1 MIKNY
6 IKIAW
11 RNLIHNRVSSMI
23 NIGGLAVGM
32 AVAMLIGLW
41 IWDELSFDNG
51 YKNRDRIA
59 RVMDNSF
66 INGQTETWG
75 SSAWPLAPGLRSN
88 FGSYFKHVII
98 TSWTG
103 DHLLTYGDKTVTQK
117 GNYMEPAITDMLSVK
132 MLKGTAKSLNDPTS
146 IILSQTTAKAVFGN
160 IDPINKLIKID
171 KTQNAKVTGVYENLP
186 ENSSFGD
193 LTFIAPWQML
203 AISQNYPGR
212 FNNPWGAS
220 WFQTFVQIADNADMA
235 QVSAKIKNLKLNALR
250 SLNNS
255 DARYKSQLF
264 LHPMG
269 KWYLYGEFK
278 NGINIGGRIQYVW
291 LFGIIGMF
299 VLLLACI
306 NFMNLSTA
314 RSEKRAKEVGIR
326 KAIGSVR
333 SQLIAQFYSESLLIA
348 ILAFFL
354 SLLFVQLCLPEFNQL
369 AAKKVSILWAN
380 PLFWILGIAF
390 TLFTGLIAGSYPAL
404 YLSSFRPVKVLK
416 GSFRVGRF
424 ASIPR
429 KVLVVV
435 QFTVSVVLIIGT
447 IVVFQQIQ
455 FAKNRPVGYSRNNL
469 LNVSLQTQDLN
480 KQYQALRNDLLA
492 SGSVSNVSE
501 SESPVTAVYISN
513 GGFTWKGKD
522 PAIQEQFN
530 SMSVTSDFGKT
541 VNWQIK
547 EGRDFNPAFLSDSSA
562 FIINEAAVKFMGL
575 KHPIG
580 ETIEWIGNGKYKII
594 GVVKDMVNQSA
605 YETAKQS
612 FFYLQKSW
620 SQLSNINI
628 KINPL
633 VSAHSAMD
641 KIKGI
646 LKKYDPSTS
655 FTIRFVDDDYA
666 GKFDNEERIGKL
678 ASCFAGLAIFISCLG
693 LFGMATFMAEQRI
706 KEIGVRKVLG
716 ASIFNLWQL
725 LSKDFVVLVT
735 ISLLIASPM
744 AWYFMHNWL
753 QSYQYRTEISGW
765 VFAIAAMGAMVITL
779 LTVSYQSIKAAL
791 ANPVKS
797 LKSE

>member
-6 IKIAW
+6 LKIAW
-11 RNLIHNRVSSMI
+11 RNLIKNRASSLI

-41 IWDELSFDNG
+41 IWDELSFDAG

-59 RVMDNSF
+59 TVMDNQL
-66 INGQTETWG
+66 INSQTETWG
-75 SSAWPLAPGLRSN
+75 SSAWPLAPTLRSN
-88 FGSYFKHVII
+88 FGNYFKHVII
-98 TSWTG
+98 AAFTG
-103 DHLLTYGDKTVTQK
+103 DHLLTFDNKTITQS

-132 MLKGTAKSLNDPTS
+132 MVKGNAKSLNDPSS
-146 IILSQTTAKAVFGN
+146 IIISRTTAKALFGDT
-160 IDPINKLIKID
+160 DPINKPIKID
-171 KTQNAKVTGVYENLP
+171 KTQNAKVTGVYEDLP
-186 ENSSFGD
+186 VHSSFGN
-193 LTFIAPWQML
+193 LAFIAPFQML

-220 WFQTFVQIADNADMA
+220 WFQTLVQIADNADMA
-235 QVSAKIKNLKLNALR
+235 QVSAKIKDIKLNMLR
-250 SLNNS
+250 GLNNS
-255 DARYKSQLF
+255 DARFRSQLF
-264 LHPMG
+264 LHPMP

-278 NGINIGGRIQYVW
+278 NGVNSGGRIQYVW
-291 LFGIIGMF
+291 LFGIIGVF

-348 ILAFFL
+348 VLSFFL
-354 SLLFVQLCLPEFNQL
+354 SLLLVQLLLPGFNQL
-369 AAKKVSILWAN
+369 ADKKVAILWGE
-380 PLFWILGIAF
+380 PLFWLLGIAF
-390 TLFTGLIAGSYPAL
+390 TLFTGLVAGSYPAL

-416 GSFRVGRF
+416 GAFKVGRL
-424 ASIPR
+424 AAIPR

-455 FAKNRPVGYSRNNL
+455 FAKNRPVGYNRDNL
-469 LNVSLQTQDLN
+469 LNITLQTQDLN
-480 KQYQALRNDLLA
+480 KQYKALRNDLLA

-501 SESPVTAVYISN
+501 SESPITSVYIGN
-513 GGFTWKGKD
+513 GGFNWRGKD
-522 PAIQEQFN
+522 PALQEQFT
-530 SMSVTSDFGKT
+530 SMSITADFGKT
-541 VNWQIK
+541 VGWKIK
-547 EGRDFNPAFLSDSSA
+547 EGRDFNPAFVSDSSG
-562 FIINEAAVKFMGL
+562 FIINEAAVKFLGF
-575 KHPIG
+575 KHPVG
-580 ETIEWIGNGKYKII
+580 ENIEWIGNGKYKII

-605 YETAKQS
+605 YETTKQS
-612 FFYLQKSW
+612 FFYLPRNW
-620 SQLSNINI
+620 NQLSNINI

-633 VSAHSAMD
+633 VSSHSAMD
-641 KIKGI
+641 KIKAI

-655 FTIRFVDDDYA
+655 FTIQFVDDDYA
-666 GKFDNEERIGKL
+666 KKFDNEERIGKL

-693 LFGMATFMAEQRI
+693 LFGMAIFMAEQRI

-716 ASIFNLWQL
+716 ASVFNLWQL
-725 LSKDFVVLVT
+725 LSKDFVILVV
-735 ISLLIASPM
+735 ISLLIASPI
-744 AWYFMHNWL
+744 AWYFMHSWL

-765 VFAIAAMGAMVITL
+765 IFIVAAAGAMIITL

-791 ANPVKS
+791 ANPVRS